1 MPVKLI
7 THPPSVDAVY
17 IFLSLVARRRPDPG
31 SVLIANS
38 DIIVQTLGKPGGKV
52 SLLSLVGLAYVG

>member
-7 THPPSVDAVY
+7 THPPSVDVVY

-31 SVLIANS
+31 FILIADSNV
-38 DIIVQTLGKPGGKV
+38 IVQTLGKPGGKI
-52 SLLSLVGLAYVG
+52 SLLGLAGLAYVG